1 MKNNF
6 QFAFKTMLVFIMG
19 FGITSSFAADQ
30 GWNTKSLS
38 LKANDKLTLALSQES
53 RYQEL
58 TYLGSSFL
66 SNVQAGFIYKLP
78 HNLYIGLA
86 YKREHQERSTFTSYD
101 NRIIV
106 DSGRKSNITGNLNLD
121 TRLRFEFRNYEQPQL
136 EDHMM
141 YRLMFK
147 FSYKLKLGNLN
158 LSPFIASEPFGD
170 TKDASQQF
178 INRHRLYAGTGV
190 SLMEHVGFVVNY
202 IRQDLK
208 HSETLHI
215 LSTGIKLSF

>member
-1 MKNNF
+1 MKHSYHLTL
-6 QFAFKTMLVFIMG
+6 KTIILLFIG
-19 FGITSSFAADQ
+19 FGITSSFASDQ

-78 HNLYIGLA
+78 HNLYFGLA
-86 YKREHQERSTFTSYD
+86 YKREHQEKSTFTSYD

-106 DSGRKSNITGNLNLD
+106 DSGRKTNLVGNLNLD
-121 TRLRFEFRNYEQPQL
+121 TRLRFEFRNYEQPQV

-147 FSYKLKLGNLN
+147 FSYKLKFGNLN
-158 LSPFIASEPFGD
+158 LTPFIATEPFGD
-170 TKDASQQF
+170 TKEDTQQF
-178 INRHRLYAGTGV
+178 INRHRLYAGTGI

-208 HSETLHI
+208 DNETLHV